1 MTVLLLTV
9 AFFLVFPVFFFVCD
23 SGYCNGRPNWD
34 ELASPIDVAPSKACV
49 AVTQIDTDLQCFFE
63 CMKRMRNFYMFSRQ
77 TVTLMC
83 FCCKDTPNVPFL
95 GPNWKSFR
103 ARKKTNWFFLFWK
116 PLKALTQWLAPARKK
131 DIVTKKKDLWRI
143 VELFFKNKVKTEVE
157 SRRGPPAR
165 VSSLV

>member
-34 ELASPIDVAPSKACV
+34 ELAIPIDVAPSRACV

-95 GPNWKSFR
+95 GTNWKSFR

-116 PLKALTQWLAPARKK
+116 PLKALTLWLAPA
-131 DIVTKKKDLWRI
+131 IKKKQCDY
-143 VELFFKNKVKTEVE
+143 EKE
-157 SRRGPPAR
+157 SVAD
-165 VSSLV
+165 SWTIF